1 MLLKKGLRVAV
12 LMGGPSSEREVSLRS
27 GKAVVEAVEKLG
39 YLPLPFDASDNIAQ
53 KLIEEEIEVAFI
65 ALHGRFGED
74 GTIQRILEDLNIP
87 YIGSGIKAS
96 VFALNKIRS
105 KEVFIS
111 NNLLTPSFT
120 QLNSISISM
129 SKFANSCKLKLPWVV
144 KPARE
149 GSTIGITIIKNRDE
163 FIKACQLA
171 RKYDHDVLIEEYVSG
186 KEITVGVIGAKKL
199 TPLPIIEIIPK
210 KGFYDFEAKYTKGM
224 TEFKIPASLSED
236 IYIKAQEIACK
247 AHQALG
253 CYGMSRVD
261 MICGHNNQIYI
272 LEVNTIPGLTKL
284 SLLPKAAA
292 YMGMSFE
299 NLVDTLLSY
308 AFDREGYVSKQ

>member
-12 LMGGPSSEREVSLRS
+12 LMGGPSSEREISLKS
-27 GKAVVEAVEKLG
+27 GEAVVRAVEKLG
-39 YLPLPFDASDNIAQ
+39 YLPLPFDISDNLAQ
-53 KLIEEEIEVAFI
+53 KLVEEEVEVAFI

-105 KEVFIS
+105 KEIFIL

-120 QLNSISISM
+120 QLDSMPM

-149 GSTIGITIIKNRDE
+149 GSTIGITIIKSKDE
-163 FIKACQLA
+163 FIEACRLA
-171 RKYDHDVLIEEYVSG
+171 CKYDHNVLVEEYISG
-186 KEITVGVIGAKKL
+186 KEITVGVIGTKKL
-199 TPLPIIEIIPK
+199 TPLPIVEIIPK
-210 KGFYDFEAKYTKGM
+210 KDFYDFEAKYTKGM
-224 TEFKIPASLSED
+224 TEFKIPASLPED
-236 IYIKAQEIACK
+236 IYKKAQEIACQ

-261 MICGHNNQIYI
+261 MICNPNNQIYI
-272 LEVNTIPGLTKL
+272 LEVNTIPGLTEL

-292 YMGMSFE
+292 YIGISFE